1 MFLNYVVSLHLS
13 QDHYS
18 ACVISCLLWFWM
30 SFATSKEEITPF
42 IVTRVLHVWAW
53 RLHIF
58 LTQTLCSKL
67 ESGRLKLDQQRL
79 KVRIKG
85 QDEEI
90 KGSMIDDDDVNH
102 SILQLNMELNLI
114 SNAHW
119 RPWILYLINYIY
131 FLWCCK
137 QSCCDARNI

>member
-1 MFLNYVVSLHLS
+1 
-13 QDHYS
+13 
-18 ACVISCLLWFWM
+18 M

-114 SNAHW
+114 SNAH
-119 RPWILYLINYIY
+119 
-131 FLWCCK
+131 
-137 QSCCDARNI
+137 